1 MEVSKLHPQN
11 LSVWRLSSALHLA
24 YSYAKCTQHL
34 AASQIRAIVLTMW
47 HQCFTYKIT
56 NQLLM
61 VVIRSLRGDLYLLSL
76 LVLRFAKITIIG
88 SGDDPFI
95 SRPNSKIDI

>member
-1 MEVSKLHPQN
+1 
-11 LSVWRLSSALHLA
+11 
-24 YSYAKCTQHL
+24 
-34 AASQIRAIVLTMW
+34 
-47 HQCFTYKIT
+47 
-56 NQLLM
+56 M

-95 SRPNSKIDI
+95 IRPNSKIDI